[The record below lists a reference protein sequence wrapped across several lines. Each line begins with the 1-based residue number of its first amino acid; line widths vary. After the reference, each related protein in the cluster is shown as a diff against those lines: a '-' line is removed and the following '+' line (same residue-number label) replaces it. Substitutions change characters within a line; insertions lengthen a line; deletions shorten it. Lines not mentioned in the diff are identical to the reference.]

1 MLNIISKKLVSGN
14 KIIAEIFADEMSE
27 ISGLNSLEGY
37 ELFQGSTVYVIK
49 SGELLVMGGD
59 GLRYSPSGEVQS

>member
-27 ISGLNSLEGY
+27 ISGLNSIEGY
-37 ELFQGSTVYVIK
+37 ELFQGSTAYVIK
-49 SGELLVMGGD
+49 SGELFVMGGD
-59 GLRYSPSGEVQS
+59 GLWYSPSGEVQS